1 MQQLS
6 LVPRL
11 MPAVRRGE
19 KTSTIRWQ
27 EGTIVPGLLRLENRH
42 DAADAVTVW
51 VTHVETLRLSEVAA
65 RLGKAAEWPDA
76 WLLAGMR
83 EHYPAICLSS
93 EVQLIHHLTPAQTE
107 AKLAMR

>member
-11 MPAVRRGE
+11 MPAVRCGE

-27 EGTIVPGLLRLENRH
+27 EGAIVAGPLRLVNQQ
-42 DAADAVTVW
+42 DAADAVIVW
-51 VTHVETLRLSEVAA
+51 VTRVDTLRLSEVAA
-65 RLGKAAEWPDA
+65 RLGKMAEWPDA
-76 WLLAGMR
+76 WLLEGMR

-93 EVQLIHHLTPAQTE
+93 EVQLIYHLTPAQTD
-107 AKLAMR
+107 AKLAGC